1 MKKKYILVDHFSQ
14 WQGLAPLTLTRSI
27 SGLRIG
33 LRTIQETW
41 SDALDDNVEIQTQS
55 YLMEQ
60 TPTLD
65 GVCVMIN
72 SAFLCVPDLVE
83 NSLASI
89 QESLSMITVFRSPHV

>member
-41 SDALDDNVEIQTQS
+41 SDALEDNVEIQTQA

-65 GVCVMIN
+65 GVIPAPAAPVVVVGARPYGLMTRAAV
-72 SAFLCVPDLVE
+72 SLV
-83 NSLASI
+83 S
-89 QESLSMITVFRSPHV
+89 